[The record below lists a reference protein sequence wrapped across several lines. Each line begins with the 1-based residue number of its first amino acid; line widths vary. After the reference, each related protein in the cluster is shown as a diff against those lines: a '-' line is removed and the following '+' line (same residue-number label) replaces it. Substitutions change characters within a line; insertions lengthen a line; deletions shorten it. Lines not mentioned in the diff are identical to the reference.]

1 MLDRVNQCDSD
12 LTYTI
17 RNGKQCRERWLTALD
32 PNINKSQWSTLEDID
47 FLEKWMM
54 YGNKWREIATMINGR
69 TESQVKNRFKLI
81 LRREQI
87 HQAKIDPKE
96 LRDAVIPKVIE
107 NLKSALL
114 EGKEVRMSEEDSGE
128 DKQRG
133 SHQNEEDSR
142 MSSPERGDE

>member
-1 MLDRVNQCDSD
+1 ML
-12 LTYTI
+12 
-17 RNGKQCRERWLTALD
+17 
-32 PNINKSQWSTLEDID
+32 
-47 FLEKWMM
+47 

-96 LRDAVIPKVIE
+96 LKDSVIPKVIE

-114 EGKEVRMSEEDSGE
+114 EGKEVRMSEEDSNE
-128 DKQRG
+128 DKHRG
-133 SHQNEEDSR
+133 SHHNEEDSR
-142 MSSPERGDE
+142 MSSPERGEE